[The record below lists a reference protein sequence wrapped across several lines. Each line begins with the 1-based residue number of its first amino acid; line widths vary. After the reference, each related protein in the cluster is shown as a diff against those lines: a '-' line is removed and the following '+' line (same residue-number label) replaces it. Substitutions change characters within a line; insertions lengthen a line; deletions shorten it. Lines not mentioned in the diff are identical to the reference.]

1 MPVARV
7 VLEPTIDNPDAPPMM
22 LDVPVDEGG
31 NPVGKRLL
39 FGLQGDPNA
48 KGEHY
53 YPFAMTRSGQ
63 IDFGCG
69 FDEEPNERYA
79 QFDLLESA
87 IEEGRLVRLYSV
99 NYGEQTYRVTRL
111 MDLLSG

>member
-39 FGLQGDPNA
+39 FG
-48 KGEHY
+48 
-53 YPFAMTRSGQ
+53 
-63 IDFGCG
+63 

-79 QFDLLESA
+79 QLDLLESA